1 MLEIY
6 NWIYAF
12 RLKTLPLSLSGLI
25 LSTFI
30 FFSKKNL
37 FNRDIFIWSS
47 FTSIFLQILSNIAN
61 DYGDCIKGTD
71 NITRIGPKRTIQSGI
86 LSKKKIKLALIII
99 SCLSFFSNII
109 LLFFSFNEKF
119 SYRILLFLIGIILCI
134 YSAITYTI
142 GKNPYGYKG
151 LGDLS
156 VFLFFGLIS
165 LEGNYYLY
173 NHFLNKEILLLGI
186 SLGFLTVSVLN
197 INNMRDIDND
207 NKNGKYTLPVRIG
220 LKKAKI
226 YHIFLMIVP
235 FLLSI
240 LYVFLTYKSISQY
253 LFIILIIPTIRHLRR
268 ILKIKNHKEF
278 NYEFNINIYINILY
292 TFLMGVGHLL

>member
-1 MLEIY
+1 MLE

-61 DYGDCIKGTD
+61 DYGDCIKVKSVIIYK
-71 NITRIGPKRTIQSGI
+71 N
-86 LSKKKIKLALIII
+86 KIKLALIII

-119 SYRILLFLIGIILCI
+119 SYIILLFLIGIIICI

-156 VFLFFGLIS
+156 VFIFFGLIS
-165 LEGNYYLY
+165 LEVNYYLY
-173 NHFLNKEILLLGI
+173 NHFLNKEIMLLGI

-235 FLLSI
+235 FILSI
-240 LYVFLTYKSISQY
+240 FYVFLTYKSISQY
-253 LFIILIIPTIRHLRR
+253 IFIILIIPTIRHLRR
-268 ILKIKNHKEF
+268 IIHIKNTKEF

>member
-156 VFLFFGLIS
+156 VFIFFGLIS

-253 LFIILIIPTIRHLRR
+253 LFIILIIPTIRHLRI
-268 ILKIKNHKEF
+268 ILNNHKEF
-278 NYEFNINIYINILY
+278 NYEFNRNIYINILY

>member
-1 MLEIY
+1 MV
-6 NWIYAF
+6 
-12 RLKTLPLSLSGLI
+12 LKE
-25 LSTFI
+25 
-30 FFSKKNL
+30 
-37 FNRDIFIWSS
+37 
-47 FTSIFLQILSNIAN
+47 Q
-61 DYGDCIKGTD
+61 
-71 NITRIGPKRTIQSGI
+71 
-86 LSKKKIKLALIII
+86 SKKKIKLALIII

-119 SYRILLFLIGIILCI
+119 SYIILLFLIGILICI

-142 GKNPYGYKG
+142 GYKG

-156 VFLFFGLIS
+156 VFIFFGLIS

-173 NHFLNKEILLLGI
+173 NHFLKNYYLYNHFLNKEIMLLGI

-197 INNMRDIDND
+197 INNMRDLEND
-207 NKNGKYTLPVRIG
+207 KKNGKYTLPVRRG

-240 LYVFLTYKSISQY
+240 LYVFLTYKSIYQY
-253 LFIILIIPTIRHLRR
+253 IFIILIIPTIRHLIR
-268 ILKIKNHKEF
+268 ILKIL
-278 NYEFNINIYINILY
+278 IMSLI
-292 TFLMGVGHLL
+292 

>member
-1 MLEIY
+1 MLEIL
-6 NWIYAF
+6 YAF

-37 FNRDIFIWSS
+37 FNREIFIWSS

-61 DYGDCIKGTD
+61 DYGDG
-71 NITRIGPKRTIQSGI
+71 TIQSGI
-86 LSKKKIKLALIII
+86 IYKNKIKLALIII

-119 SYRILLFLIGIILCI
+119 SYIILLFLIGIIICI

-156 VFLFFGLIS
+156 VFIFFGLIS

-173 NHFLNKEILLLGI
+173 NHFLNKEIMLLGI

-207 NKNGKYTLPVRIG
+207 NQNGKYTLPVRIG

-235 FLLSI
+235 FILSI
-240 LYVFLTYKSISQY
+240 FYVFLTYKSISQY
-253 LFIILIIPTIRHLRR
+253 IFIILIIPTIRHLRR
-268 ILKIKNHKEF
+268 ILKIKNPKEF

>member
-37 FNRDIFIWSS
+37 FNRDLFIWSS

-61 DYGDCIKGTD
+61 DYGDCGTA
-71 NITRIGPKRTIQSGI
+71 KRTIQSGI

-119 SYRILLFLIGIILCI
+119 SYRILFFLIGIILCI

-156 VFLFFGLIS
+156 VFIFFGLIS

-278 NYEFNINIYINILY
+278 NYEFNRNIYINILY

>member
-1 MLEIY
+1 MLEIL
-6 NWIYAF
+6 YAF

-30 FFSKKNL
+30 LFSKKNI
-37 FNRDIFIWSS
+37 FNIEIFIWSS

-61 DYGDCIKGTD
+61 DYGDVIKGTD
-71 NITRIGPKRTIQSGI
+71 NITIQSGI
-86 LSKKKIKLALIII
+86 LYKKKIKLALIII

-119 SYRILLFLIGIILCI
+119 SYIILLFLIGIIICI

-156 VFLFFGLIS
+156 VFIFFGIIS

-173 NHFLNKEILLLGI
+173 NHFLNKEIMLLGI

-235 FLLSI
+235 FILSI
-240 LYVFLTYKSISQY
+240 FYVFLTSKSRYQY
-253 LFIILIIPTIRHLRR
+253 IFIILIIPTIRHLIR
-268 ILKIKNHKEF
+268 ILKIKNPKEF

>member
-1 MLEIY
+1 
-6 NWIYAF
+6 
-12 RLKTLPLSLSGLI
+12 
-25 LSTFI
+25 
-30 FFSKKNL
+30 
-37 FNRDIFIWSS
+37 
-47 FTSIFLQILSNIAN
+47 
-61 DYGDCIKGTD
+61 
-71 NITRIGPKRTIQSGI
+71 
-86 LSKKKIKLALIII
+86 
-99 SCLSFFSNII
+99 
-109 LLFFSFNEKF
+109 
-119 SYRILLFLIGIILCI
+119 LLFLIGILLCI

-156 VFLFFGLIS
+156 VFIFFGLIS

-197 INNMRDIDND
+197 LNNMRDIDND
-207 NKNGKYTLPVRIG
+207 KKNGKYTLTVRIG

-240 LYVFLTYKSISQY
+240 LYVF
-253 LFIILIIPTIRHLRR
+253 
-268 ILKIKNHKEF
+268 
-278 NYEFNINIYINILY
+278 
-292 TFLMGVGHLL
+292 

>member
-86 LSKKKIKLALIII
+86 ISKKKIKLALIII

-119 SYRILLFLIGIILCI
+119 SYRILFFLIGIILCI

-156 VFLFFGLIS
+156 VFIFFGLIS

-268 ILKIKNHKEF
+268 INHKEF

>member
-1 MLEIY
+1 MLE

-37 FNRDIFIWSS
+37 FNRDIFRWSS

-61 DYGDCIKGTD
+61 DYCIKG
-71 NITRIGPKRTIQSGI
+71 KSGI
-86 LSKKKIKLALIII
+86 IYKNKLALIII

-119 SYRILLFLIGIILCI
+119 SYIILLFLIGIIICI

-156 VFLFFGLIS
+156 VFIFFGLIS

-173 NHFLNKEILLLGI
+173 NHFLNKEIMLLGI

-235 FLLSI
+235 FILSI
-240 LYVFLTYKSISQY
+240 FYVFLTYKSISQY
-253 LFIILIIPTIRHLRR
+253 IFIILIIPTIRHLRR
-268 ILKIKNHKEF
+268 ILQIKNPKEF
-278 NYEFNINIYINILY
+278 NYEFNINLYINILY

>member
-30 FFSKKNL
+30 LFSKKNL
-37 FNRDIFIWSS
+37 FNREIFIWSS

-61 DYGDCIKGTD
+61 DY
-71 NITRIGPKRTIQSGI
+71 GPKRTIQSGI

-119 SYRILLFLIGIILCI
+119 SYIILLFLIGILLCI

-156 VFLFFGLIS
+156 VFIFFGLIS

-197 INNMRDIDND
+197 INNMRDLEND
-207 NKNGKYTLPVRIG
+207 KKNGKYTLPVRIG

-240 LYVFLTYKSISQY
+240 LYVFLTYKSIYQY
-253 LFIILIIPTIRHLRR
+253 IFIILIIPTIRHLIR
-268 ILKIKNHKEF
+268 ILKIKNPKDF
-278 NYEFNINIYINILY
+278 NYEFNLNIYINILY
-292 TFLMGVGHLL
+292 TFLMGGGHLL

>member
-1 MLEIY
+1 MLEIL
-6 NWIYAF
+6 YAF

-37 FNRDIFIWSS
+37 FNREIFIWSS

-61 DYGDCIKGTD
+61 DYGDGIKGTD
-71 NITRIGPKRTIQSGI
+71 NITIQSGI
-86 LSKKKIKLALIII
+86 LYKKKIKLALIII
-99 SCLSFFSNII
+99 SCFSFFSNII

-119 SYRILLFLIGIILCI
+119 SYIILLFLIGIIICI

-156 VFLFFGLIS
+156 VFIFFGLIS

-173 NHFLNKEILLLGI
+173 NHFLNKEIMLLGI

-235 FLLSI
+235 FILSI
-240 LYVFLTYKSISQY
+240 FYVFLTYKSISQY
-253 LFIILIIPTIRHLRR
+253 IFIILIIPTIRHLIR
-268 ILKIKNHKEF
+268 ILKIKNPKEF